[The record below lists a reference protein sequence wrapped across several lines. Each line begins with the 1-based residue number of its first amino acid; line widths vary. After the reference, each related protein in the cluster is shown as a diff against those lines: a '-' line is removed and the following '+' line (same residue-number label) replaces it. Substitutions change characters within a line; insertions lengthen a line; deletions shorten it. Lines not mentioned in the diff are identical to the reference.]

1 MNSSLMPLKKA
12 EPKPP
17 ANQRSIQ
24 TPGAGTC
31 PPLKKMSR
39 ISRRV
44 IFTAIPL
51 LSARIISTVE
61 SSPPRNIHGPFPAA
75 FFFLSPAAP
84 KRRQIHFKCAP
95 ALSFPLTVVLSYPL
109 HTLSCRICKISPAAS
124 ARSPAYNLS
133 PRALFR
139 PVR

>member
-31 PPLKKMSR
+31 PPLGKMSR

-51 LSARIISTVE
+51 SAARIISAVE
-61 SSPPRNIHGPFPAA
+61 SSPPRNIRVQPLPAA
-75 FFFLSPAAP
+75 FLLPPPNGAKYFLNALRPAQA
-84 KRRQIHFKCAP
+84 
-95 ALSFPLTVVLSYPL
+95 SLTVVLSYPL
-109 HTLSCRICKISPAAS
+109 HALSCRICKISPAAS